1 MGLHKWGFESFVANL
16 LIKSISVTKQGAFI
30 LCGSILVGA
39 TAEKKD
45 PPLWRLGK
53 KHGFPYIG
61 FVCLIHR

>member
-45 PPLWRLGK
+45 PPL
-53 KHGFPYIG
+53 
-61 FVCLIHR
+61 